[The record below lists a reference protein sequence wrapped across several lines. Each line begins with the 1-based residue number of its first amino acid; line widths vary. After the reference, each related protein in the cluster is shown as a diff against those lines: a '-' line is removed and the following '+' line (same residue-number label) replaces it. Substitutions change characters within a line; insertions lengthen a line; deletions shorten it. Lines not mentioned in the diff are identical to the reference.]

1 MGKGLTKMAKV
12 TKRPTPQKYNTAK
25 VSNQLVEAFVKQNNL
40 VAMKILFYI
49 ARAEFTVPNTE
60 IIKIPIRTNE
70 LIEYCNIDRKTLHR
84 YVKRMVE
91 TSISIKD
98 EKRTSYMSVIPKASF
113 VEGTDLLEVQ
123 VFQEVLKLIW
133 EVKNR
138 FTIIDTKQLMKF
150 KSKHSVRMIQIL
162 EMIAGFSPDV
172 PKRKIYTLEEL
183 NLTFGTNYQR
193 LKAFEAEV
201 LVPTKEELDENSK
214 LSFVYQI
221 IFEKNPS
228 GKGRP
233 SATKVTIDLKQNVPQ
248 GSLF

>member
-1 MGKGLTKMAKV
+1 MAKV

-60 IIKIPIRTNE
+60 IVKIPIRTNE
-70 LIEYCNIDRKTLHR
+70 LIEYCNIDRQTLQR

-98 EKRTSYMSVIPKASF
+98 DKKTSYMSVIPKASF
-113 VEGTDLLEVQ
+113 VAGTDLLEVQ
-123 VFQEVLKLIW
+123 VFQDVLKLIW

-162 EMIAGFSPDV
+162 EMIAGFSPGV
-172 PKRKIYTLEEL
+172 AKRKTYTLEEL
-183 NLTFGTNYQR
+183 NLTFGTNYSR
-193 LKAFEAEV
+193 FAEIERKILKEV
-201 LVPTKEELDENSK
+201 KEELDENSK

-221 IFEKNPS
+221 RYEKNPS
-228 GKGRP
+228 GRGRP
-233 SATKVTIDLKQNVPQ
+233 VADSVVIDLVSNVPQ